1 MCVFR
6 DVGMCF
12 VIASLF
18 EILEVSLQHL
28 IPEFAECWWDSV
40 FMDSLGANA
49 LGIFLGYLTL
59 RYLDSRH
66 YQWIAYRPKGVTSR
80 IKRVMWL
87 FTPFS
92 WSNCKWF
99 FFGCLWC
106 GGWRRQQRRLLGNDE
121 PATGGRMAQWI
132 LCTAEKTLAN
142 RL

>member
-92 WSNCKWF
+92 WSNCKWVLGCCLF
-99 FFGCLWC
+99 VCGVEGGGGSSGGCLEMMNPLRAD
-106 GGWRRQQRRLLGNDE
+106 GWRNGYCALPRRH
-121 PATGGRMAQWI
+121 
-132 LCTAEKTLAN
+132 
-142 RL
+142 